1 MSGQQIFLSY
11 SLEDSHTAR
20 QVVQAIEQKGWPI
33 SWERFA
39 EPNAITTLALRE
51 ALNMADCVIVLWS
64 RDSIRSAE
72 VLDEARYGRSS
83 GILVQA
89 AIDDAPIPM
98 PFLLDEPTA
107 LTDEW
112 SVTSLVR
119 NVGRVLRE
127 GSGAPDPE
135 PDEEKDLATAQE
147 ELPRENLEQA
157 EVHAEAG
164 KLDQAIAI
172 YERWVEL
179 KPDDMKVVRRL
190 ADMYL
195 SADRRAEAAS
205 RYAEVAEHYA
215 RSGFSDLSLDTYQR
229 VVELAP
235 DKSEYGVRLEQ
246 LQTLRQNERDRP
258 RGAMSGVMFSIAAP
272 LYVAAGDSFSLD
284 VWAHAEKDLAKVV
297 DGVATRAA
305 ESAPPSSGSA
315 VQARLHIDGLE
326 VACPDQSLSW
336 LDGMGRSRFGVTTKP
351 DAASGGRAGVVSI
364 HSSGLQLARVR
375 FLVQIGAVTQA
386 LEIIPS
392 RQERHH
398 RAFACFAPED
408 RARVHEQMKA
418 FEKISPGVEV
428 FLEAPAL
435 RAQRD
440 GLSRFLEMVSSVDVF
455 YLFWSRE
462 SAASNQV
469 KREWRYAL
477 RLRGI
482 DFIDAILLDSPEV
495 APPPPELATLHDGDW
510 RAAYD
515 GVARPQARPAV
526 EPTP

>member
-1 MSGQQIFLSY
+1 MSY

-83 GILVQA
+83 EILVQA

-205 RYAEVAEHYA
+205 RYAEVA
-215 RSGFSDLSLDTYQR
+215 
-229 VVELAP
+229 
-235 DKSEYGVRLEQ
+235 
-246 LQTLRQNERDRP
+246 
-258 RGAMSGVMFSIAAP
+258 
-272 LYVAAGDSFSLD
+272 
-284 VWAHAEKDLAKVV
+284 
-297 DGVATRAA
+297 
-305 ESAPPSSGSA
+305 
-315 VQARLHIDGLE
+315 
-326 VACPDQSLSW
+326 
-336 LDGMGRSRFGVTTKP
+336 
-351 DAASGGRAGVVSI
+351 
-364 HSSGLQLARVR
+364 
-375 FLVQIGAVTQA
+375 
-386 LEIIPS
+386 
-392 RQERHH
+392 
-398 RAFACFAPED
+398 
-408 RARVHEQMKA
+408 
-418 FEKISPGVEV
+418 
-428 FLEAPAL
+428 
-435 RAQRD
+435 
-440 GLSRFLEMVSSVDVF
+440 
-455 YLFWSRE
+455 
-462 SAASNQV
+462 
-469 KREWRYAL
+469 
-477 RLRGI
+477 
-482 DFIDAILLDSPEV
+482 
-495 APPPPELATLHDGDW
+495 
-510 RAAYD
+510 
-515 GVARPQARPAV
+515 
-526 EPTP
+526 

>member
-1 MSGQQIFLSY
+1 
-11 SLEDSHTAR
+11 
-20 QVVQAIEQKGWPI
+20 
-33 SWERFA
+33 
-39 EPNAITTLALRE
+39 
-51 ALNMADCVIVLWS
+51 MADCVIVLWS

-272 LYVAAGDSFSLD
+272 FYVAAGGFLF
-284 VWAHAEKDLAKVV
+284 ARRL
-297 DGVATRAA
+297 
-305 ESAPPSSGSA
+305 GSRRKRPRQGRGRCRYA
-315 VQARLHIDGLE
+315 
-326 VACPDQSLSW
+326 
-336 LDGMGRSRFGVTTKP
+336 RSRVG
-351 DAASGGRAGVVSI
+351 AAFFRVRCPSASLHRRPRGSVSRSKSVLAGRDGSESFRRHHEAGRRVGRPRRRRQHSFERPPARARAFLGSDRRGHSGPRDHPISAGATPPRVCVFCAGRPGAGARANESLREDIARRGSVPRGTGAQGAKRRLVSI
-364 HSSGLQLARVR
+364 SRNGIVGRRVLFVLVSRIRSLEPGEARMALCIAAAWHR
-375 FLVQIGAVTQA
+375 F
-386 LEIIPS
+386 
-392 RQERHH
+392 
-398 RAFACFAPED
+398 
-408 RARVHEQMKA
+408 
-418 FEKISPGVEV
+418 
-428 FLEAPAL
+428 
-435 RAQRD
+435 
-440 GLSRFLEMVSSVDVF
+440 
-455 YLFWSRE
+455 Y
-462 SAASNQV
+462 
-469 KREWRYAL
+469 
-477 RLRGI
+477 
-482 DFIDAILLDSPEV
+482 
-495 APPPPELATLHDGDW
+495 
-510 RAAYD
+510 
-515 GVARPQARPAV
+515 
-526 EPTP
+526 

>member
-1 MSGQQIFLSY
+1 MSY

-51 ALNMADCVIVLWS
+51 DCVIVLWS

-147 ELPRENLEQA
+147 EFPRENLEQA

-229 VVELAP
+229 VVELVP

-495 APPPPELATLHDGDW
+495 APPPELATLHDGDW

>member
-1 MSGQQIFLSY
+1 MSY

-39 EPNAITTLALRE
+39 EPDAITTLALRE

-64 RDSIRSAE
+64 RNSIRSAE

-112 SVTSLVR
+112 SVSSLVR

-127 GSGAPDPE
+127 GSGAPDPA
-135 PDEEKDLATAQE
+135 PDGEKDVATAQE

-215 RSGFSDLSLDTYQR
+215 LSGFSDLSLDTYQR

-235 DKSEYGVRLEQ
+235 DKSEYGVRLEE
-246 LQTLRQNERDRP
+246 LQALRQNERDRP

-326 VACPDQSLSW
+326 VACPNQSLSW
-336 LDGMGRSRFGVTTKP
+336 LDGMGRSRFGVTTKA

-364 HSSGLQLARVR
+364 HSSGIQLARVR

-386 LEIIPS
+386 LESISLLI
-392 RQERHH
+392 RRHQGNG
-398 RAFACFAPED
+398 CCPTKT
-408 RARVHEQMKA
+408 VKQ
-418 FEKISPGVEV
+418 
-428 FLEAPAL
+428 
-435 RAQRD
+435 
-440 GLSRFLEMVSSVDVF
+440 
-455 YLFWSRE
+455 
-462 SAASNQV
+462 SAT
-469 KREWRYAL
+469 
-477 RLRGI
+477 I
-482 DFIDAILLDSPEV
+482 DFHGFILPSV
-495 APPPPELATLHDGDW
+495 AGTKP
-510 RAAYD
+510 
-515 GVARPQARPAV
+515 
-526 EPTP
+526 